1 MTTNDQRA
9 RLSPLASGPVR
20 KLALCMLTAFALMA
34 PVQAFATCVSVV
46 TRYYLLGYE
55 VWRTEEMSCVK

>member
-1 MTTNDQRA
+1 MTTNDQHT
-9 RLSPLASGPVR
+9 RLSPLASGRAR
-20 KLALCMLTAFALMA
+20 KLALCLLTALALMA

-55 VWRTEEMSCVK
+55 VWRTESMSCVQ